1 MNVSR
6 VGFSNCASADY
17 ETELTVCPVMR
28 KKYTNMRKKYTKN
41 IIGKEIE
48 RKFLATNLLDGL
60 SSTTMWQGYL
70 QLEKERVVRI
80 RTLEKDGSKRTYLQG
95 IGDASGMN

>member
-17 ETELTVCPVMR
+17 ETELTVCPV
-28 KKYTNMRKKYTKN
+28 MRKKYTKN